1 MQPNPN
7 QPPLPEDQSRSR
19 TTRKLIIAAALIG
32 LAVAGLAAVDRLR
45 EPSARLAPSH
55 EPAQALIATP
65 VPPATDSAAQSAQ
78 QSVAPP
84 PPQVVNGDPREPAS
98 RAPDAVPSAQSPVH
112 PARKTSSQGV
122 YIVQAGTFKS
132 TANAQALQKQLQRA
146 GIPAHLETRVQLGP
160 FKNRRDADTALAGAK
175 KLGIAAMLIGP
186 INAGAGY

>member
-7 QPPLPEDQSRSR
+7 QPPLPEDHSHSR
-19 TTRKLIIAAALIG
+19 TVRKLIIATALIG

-84 PPQVVNGDPREPAS
+84 PPQVANDDLREPAL
-98 RAPDAVPSAQSPVH
+98 RAPDTVPSTQSSVRP
-112 PARKTSSQGV
+112 RKTPSQGV

-146 GIPAHLETRVQLGP
+146 GIPARLETRVQLGP
-160 FKNRRDADTALAGAK
+160 FKNRRDADTALARAK
-175 KLGIAAMLIGP
+175 KLGIAAVLIGP
-186 INAGAGY
+186 